1 MLTLLVAELMATGLI
16 GSRLLGVDYGIATI
30 VGACAIFACFV
41 VRGSGCGGLD
51 GLLFPV
57 LIVALLVPLAMLS
70 ASGHGLPVPQIWHL
84 FGFKPEMTRHLAA
97 FTQEVMRGPS
107 PLPAGWRELIAAF
120 TSRRNDCL
128 F

>member
-1 MLTLLVAELMATGLI
+1 MYLHEVEAKPATGQI
-16 GSRLLGVDYGIATI
+16 GERIAQ
-30 VGACAIFACFV
+30 
-41 VRGSGCGGLD
+41 VR
-51 GLLFPV
+51 
-57 LIVALLVPLAMLS
+57 AA
-70 ASGHGLPVPQIWHL
+70 GLPVPEIWRL
-84 FGFKPEMTRHLAA
+84 FAFKPEMTRHLAA